1 LVQAALAESGETTEN
16 SSDLASLSTS
26 EINAQIH
33 STIEEAIKSKVTLA
47 VEAALTSQD
56 ELYSEKLQELV
67 QAIDKDH
74 SSKLKRIVEAVDKN
88 NADKLVK
95 VIKKYEGE
103 ISDSAKE
110 FKNTLVE
117 SISDYLEEYVDEA
130 LPAEAVLE
138 ATQNRTAMEVLNN
151 LRSVLAVD
159 STLMSESVKEAV
171 LDGKTQITQLSE
183 QLEKVERENALI
195 KEAYNKTKADPLLE
209 SKTSKLP
216 AKKAEYMHRVLGDK
230 SPKFIEE
237 NFEYTARLFDKKE
250 TERVSV
256 IKEEAF
262 AKRKVKADAPVIVQE
277 KKEVSNPYLDELNR
291 MK

>member
-1 LVQAALAESGETTEN
+1 MSKDQLLPESVKEVLSEDSVQ
-16 SSDLASLSTS
+16 
-26 EINAQIH
+26 
-33 STIEEAIKSKVTLA
+33 TIEEAIKSKVTLA

-67 QAIDKDH
+67 EAIDKDH

-88 NADKLVK
+88 NADKLVQ

-103 ISDSAKE
+103 LSDSAKE
-110 FKNTLVE
+110 FKTTLVE

-195 KEAYNKTKADPLLE
+195 KEAYNKTKADLLLE
-209 SKTSKLP
+209 SRTSKLP
-216 AKKAEYMHRVLGDK
+216 AKKAEYMRRVLGDK

>member
-1 LVQAALAESGETTEN
+1 MSKDQLLPESVKEVLSEDSVQ
-16 SSDLASLSTS
+16 
-26 EINAQIH
+26 
-33 STIEEAIKSKVTLA
+33 TIEEAIKSKVTLA

-67 QAIDKDH
+67 EAIDKDH

-88 NADKLVK
+88 NADKLVQ

-103 ISDSAKE
+103 LSDSAKE
-110 FKNTLVE
+110 FKTTLVE

-183 QLEKVERENALI
+183 QLEKVERENALL
-195 KEAYNKTKADPLLE
+195 KEAYNKTKADLL
-209 SKTSKLP
+209 
-216 AKKAEYMHRVLGDK
+216 AEYMHRVLGDK

>member
-1 LVQAALAESGETTEN
+1 MSKDNLLPESVKEVLTEESVQ
-16 SSDLASLSTS
+16 
-26 EINAQIH
+26 
-33 STIEEAIKSKVTLA
+33 TIEEAIKDKVTLA

-95 VIKKYEGE
+95 VINKYEGE
-103 ISDSAKE
+103 LSSSAKE

-130 LPAEAVLE
+130 MPAEAILE

-151 LRSVLAVD
+151 LRKVLAVD
-159 STLMSESVKEAV
+159 SSLMNESVKDAV
-171 LDGKTQITQLSE
+171 MDGKTQIEELTSK
-183 QLEKVERENALI
+183 LEKVERENGLI
-195 KEAYNKTKADPLLE
+195 KEAYNKTKADLLLE

-250 TERVSV
+250 SERIDV

-262 AKRKVKADAPVIVQE
+262 TNRKVKADAPVQQIVQE
-277 KKEVSNPYLDELNR
+277 KKEISNPYLEELTR